1 MKTCERCGLVS
12 PESSAQCECGGRLI
26 AGDSSTIARNGTV
39 AGFWIRLVSDVID
52 AMFLGIAG
60 WILVMVF
67 RAPLLKLGDRAVLLG
82 VPISLLYTAVLHSR
96 IGGGQTLAKRV
107 LNLRVVRTDGSLLS
121 FDRAVVRWAL
131 IGFLFYGGA
140 AGQALLG
147 VAPFL
152 KPELVFAA
160 FGGVQLALF
169 LGCGLL
175 TAFHPL
181 KRGLHDLLTGSMVVR
196 RALPPAEFVA
206 ARQSPIRDR
215 RLILGAV
222 SLAIV
227 ASLGA
232 VFIRFDPPREAADA
246 LGVVQGMRAL
256 GIQSP
261 SLGETTFIGTGGQ
274 RRFIIAGGSV
284 PGTSAAA
291 LDLDGSDLHEK
302 LAVLVRDRLQMQG
315 VDEIRTVLRTGI
327 NLGVY
332 SSYQTSTKAHRPTSS
347 TATR

>member
-1 MKTCERCGLVS
+1 M
-12 PESSAQCECGGRLI
+12 
-26 AGDSSTIARNGTV
+26 ARNGTI

-52 AMFLGIAG
+52 AVFLAIAG
-60 WILVMVF
+60 WLLVMAF
-67 RAPLLKLGDRAVLLG
+67 RGPLLKLGDRAVLLG

-96 IGGGQTLAKRV
+96 IGGGQTLAKR
-107 LNLRVVRTDGSLLS
+107 LLKLRVVRTDGSLLS

-152 KPELVFAA
+152 KAELVFAA

-196 RALPPAEFVA
+196 RALPPAEFIA
-206 ARQSPIRDR
+206 ERHSPTRDR

-222 SLAIV
+222 SLAVV

-232 VFIRFDPPREAADA
+232 VFIRFDPPKEATVA
-246 LGVVQGMRAL
+246 LGVVQAIGAL
-256 GIQSP
+256 GIQNP
-261 SLGETTFIGTGGQ
+261 SVGETTFIGNGGQ
-274 RRFIIAGGSV
+274 RRFIIVGGSV

-302 LAVLVRDRLQMQG
+302 MAVLVREKLPLQG

-332 SSYQTSTKAHRPTSS
+332 SSYETSTKAHRTTSS
-347 TATR
+347 TAIR